1 MKIGILVVAYNAQE
15 TLESTLKRIPT
26 QVLEQGATILV
37 SDDASSDSTHRVAQE
52 LEASFKW
59 PMTVIR
65 QEKNLGYG
73 GNQKFGYSWFLERGF
88 DAVVLLHADGQ
99 YAPEYMP
106 KLISELKVADAVFGS
121 RMLTKGGAL
130 KGGMPIYKFVGNKIL
145 TKLQNQL
152 AGVHLSEWHSG
163 YRAYTASL
171 LSEISLSELDN
182 GYRFDTQIILET
194 IRSKGQIKEVEIPTY
209 YGDEISYVNGMKYAW
224 EIILDTLQFRLGN
237 NGLK

>member
-1 MKIGILVVAYNAQE
+1 MKIGILVVAFNAQE
-15 TLESTLKRIPT
+15 TLKSTLERIPSR
-26 QVLEQGATILV
+26 VIEEGAFILV
-37 SDDASSDSTHRVAQE
+37 SDDESSDATHRVAKDLE
-52 LEASFKW
+52 LSDLW

-106 KLISELKVADAVFGS
+106 QLIDELKTADAVFGS

-130 KGGMPIYKFVGNKIL
+130 RGGMPKYKFIGNKIL
-145 TKLQNQL
+145 TSLQNQL
-152 AGVHLSEWHSG
+152 AGVSLSEWHSG
-163 YRAYTASL
+163 YRAYKASL
-171 LSEISLSELDN
+171 LSEIPLSELDD

-194 IRSKGQIKEVEIPTY
+194 IRNKGKIKEVEIPTY
-209 YGDEISYVNGMKYAW
+209 YGDEISYVNGMKYAR
-224 EIILDTLQFRLGN
+224 EIIVDTVRFRLGK
-237 NGLK
+237 NGH